1 MKTVIIGGGV
11 AGLAMSIYLRK
22 HGIEVSLNERGL
34 EQSNR
39 GNAFLM
45 HAEGVSILKELSQCA
60 DLSHIPGK
68 FIDRFSLKSET
79 GHEIKY
85 QKLDPW
91 QCMKRSDII
100 KALNDLLPSDFV
112 KYNREFSHFIYREAK
127 PVAAVFKN
135 GDIEMGDI
143 FIGADGGN
151 SKVREALFGETEFTK
166 TEVKEVLGLLKKKE
180 LCERLGSKFTKFQHE
195 TKSINFGIIP
205 SSDEELVWYIQY
217 NPEILDIEV
226 ESKENIEILCKEL
239 LKDFPEL
246 VQDVMQL
253 DNFENTYI
261 WHTKDFNLL
270 PSFHRNNV
278 VLIGDAA
285 HLALPFTSAG
295 TTNAMVDAHTLCTLL
310 ISYQDDHKKAFERYY
325 ELRAENVG
333 KQIQLGRSIKKDFLN
348 PLLRDEDE
356 TVIPLITK
364 QERAIHKP
372 VKRKDIN
379 IIYFT
384 DPICSTCW
392 IIQPQLRKLQMEFG
406 DDVNI
411 EYKMG
416 GLLPSW
422 DNYNRYGI
430 TQPSEV
436 AAHWE
441 AVCSFYEMPV
451 NKQIW
456 LEDPLPSSYPPS
468 IAFKAAQLQDTGKA
482 VLFLR
487 RIREMVFLEKKN
499 IIKKDHLYTAAYDVG
514 LDAARLIRD
523 LEGRAQNLFR
533 LDLMKAEE
541 LQVKVLPTLFF
552 SNRQGL
558 ELALNGYQPYES
570 FVDILKQLKPDIQK
584 LDYNKSPEVLFDQ
597 FQTLTTR
604 EFSLLRDESEF
615 ESLYIL
621 NELLVLDQVK
631 QYQSPT
637 GDMWI
642 SNFSRTEE
650 LIYA

>member
-11 AGLAMSIYLRK
+11 AGLAMAIYLRK
-22 HGIEVSLNERGL
+22 NGIEVSLNERGG
-34 EQSNR
+34 EQSDR

-45 HAEGVSILKELSQCA
+45 HAEGVSILKELSQCN
-60 DLSHIPGK
+60 DLSHIPGR
-68 FIDRFSLKSET
+68 FIDRFSLKSEMNQ
-79 GHEIKY
+79 EIKY

-91 QCMKRSDII
+91 QCMKRSDVIG
-100 KALNDLLPSDFV
+100 ALNDLLPADFV
-112 KYNREFSHFIYREAK
+112 SYGREFSHFIYRQAK

-135 GDIEMGDI
+135 GDIEYGDI

-151 SKVREALFGETEFTK
+151 SKVRETLFGETDFTK
-166 TEVKEVLGLLKKKE
+166 TEVKEILGLLKSRD
-180 LCERLGSKFTKFQHE
+180 LCHRLGSTFTKFQHE
-195 TKSINFGIIP
+195 NKSINFGVIP
-205 SSDEELVWYIQY
+205 SSDEDLVWYIQY
-217 NPEILDIEV
+217 DPTIIDIDE
-226 ESKENIEILCKEL
+226 ENSSSIAYLCKEL
-239 LKDFPEL
+239 TREFPDL
-246 VQDVMQL
+246 VQEVMGL
-253 DNFENTYI
+253 ENFDNTYI
-261 WHTKDFNLL
+261 WHTKDFDLL

-295 TTNAMVDAHTLCTLL
+295 TTNAMVDAHTLCSLL
-310 ISYQDDHKKAFERYY
+310 ISHPENPQKAFERYY
-325 ELRAENVG
+325 QLRAENVAN
-333 KQIQLGRSIKKDFLN
+333 QIQLGRSIKKDFLN
-348 PLLRDEDE
+348 PLLRDQDE

-364 QERAIHKP
+364 QERAIKIP
-372 VKRKDIN
+372 SRKKNIN

-392 IIQPQLRKLQMEFG
+392 IIQPQLRKLQMDFG
-406 DDVNI
+406 DDVSI

-422 DNYNRYGI
+422 ENFNRYGI

-441 AVCSFYEMPV
+441 SVCSYYDMPV

-523 LEGRAQNLFR
+523 LEGKAQNLFR

-552 SNRQGL
+552 SNRKGM

-570 FVDILKQLKPDIQK
+570 FVDILKQLNPGIRKK
-584 LDYNKSPEVLFDQ
+584 DYNKSPEHLFEQ

-604 EFSLLRDESEF
+604 EFSMLREESEH

-621 NELLVLDQVK
+621 NELLVLNLVK

-642 SNFSRTEE
+642 SNFHANQE